1 MFYCH
6 LFWHHC
12 LYLCLVEGGAENM
25 MVMTAMS
32 NLPGVQQL
40 ISPSVFIAHRHNRSW
55 MKNAVTLIS
64 VPKRGGKW
72 VPISVAVFC
81 QKN

>member
-1 MFYCH
+1 
-6 LFWHHC
+6 
-12 LYLCLVEGGAENM
+12 M

-32 NLPGVQQL
+32 NLPAVQQR
-40 ISPSVFIAHRHNRSW
+40 ISPSVFTVHRHNRSW

-64 VPKRGGKW
+64 VPKRRGKW
-72 VPISVAVFC
+72 IPVLVIVFC